1 MEEKRGD
8 GNTGEGEIFDCERT
22 NKDCKL
28 QPNREDRVNKR
39 PSTVR
44 VIGMDKAVVKK
55 RASRR
60 AKKKGIGLGDAVL
73 SIIIIISSF
82 SSSVASLPECLG

>member
-60 AKKKGIGLGDAVL
+60 AKKKGLWLGGCRIVHHHHHL
-73 SIIIIISSF
+73 LLLLFSCQSS
-82 SSSVASLPECLG
+82 